1 MSPARRTALALL
13 WLAALLAAGWAIGQ
27 RLELS
32 GDLRRFMPEPR
43 TPAQALLVDELG
55 DGPGSRLLLLSLS
68 GADPETLAD
77 QSRALAAT
85 LAGNPDFEFVANGA
99 DAGLEAVPESL
110 RPYRYL
116 LSPTLDHRRLDAEYL
131 GEQFDERLQD
141 LGSPMAALVEPL
153 LPADPTLEMLTLAE
167 AWQPKAAPRRLHGV
181 WFDTA
186 GEEALLLAQ
195 TRAAGFDPSAQ
206 QRAYDAVHAAFADVA
221 SDSGAT
227 LRMTGPGAF
236 SVEIGGRTARE
247 AQWIGTIDSIALILL
262 LLVAY
267 RSWRAPL
274 LGVLPLATA
283 GLAGLGAVAL
293 AFEAVH
299 GITVAFGFTLIGVVQ
314 DYPIHFL
321 SQQRAGIS
329 PRDNVRALWPALLT
343 GVVATCIAYLTF
355 LFSGV
360 DGLRQLAVF
369 TISALAAAAL
379 ATRYG
384 LPALVDP
391 APRDLAGSR
400 VLQTLWGGIQ
410 RLPRPR
416 WSLLLLAAACVTVLA
431 TARGPF
437 WENDLSKLTPVPTE
451 GMALDAR
458 LRQELGAPDVRYIV
472 VMRGADADAAL
483 AATEVLH
490 PRLDAL
496 VAEGALDGY
505 DSAARYLPSA
515 ATQRARQRA
524 LPAPVELRA
533 ALDAALAGSPFRAD
547 AFEPFLADVER
558 ARTAEPLRPADL
570 AGTPLA
576 ATVEGLLLQG
586 DGAASAAGGSAVAES
601 AANDGHTAAGTRGAT
616 ALVSLSGLED
626 VDAVVRV
633 AADAG
638 GELLDMKAAS
648 ESLVAEYRGRVLA
661 ALAVA
666 ALLLA
671 ATVWIALRSPGR
683 VVRVLLP
690 MALTTLVTLAVL
702 RGLGVELN
710 LFHLVALILAAG
722 LGLDYALFFEHA
734 GDRRDDQLR
743 TLHAVLVCSLMTLLV
758 FSLLALSSIP
768 VLRAI
773 GGTVAIGVLSNFVL
787 ALLVSRH
794 DAGAGAA
801 PDAVE
806 SAGGSS

>member
-1 MSPARRTALALL
+1 MTPARRTALALL
-13 WLAALLAAGWAIGQ
+13 WLAALLVAGWVIGQ

-43 TPAQALLVDELG
+43 TPAQTLLVDELG
-55 DGPGSRLLLLSLS
+55 DGPGTRLLLVSLS
-68 GADPETLAD
+68 GAAPEALAA
-77 QSRALAAT
+77 QSRAMAEALAT
-85 LAGNPDFEFVANGA
+85 DPDFEFIANGV
-99 DAGLEAVPESL
+99 DAGLDAVPDSL

-116 LSPTLDHRRLDAEYL
+116 LSPTLDHRRLDADYL
-131 GEQFDERLQD
+131 GEQLDERLQD
-141 LGSPMAALVEPL
+141 LGSPMAGLVEPL

-167 AWQPKAAPRRLHGV
+167 AWQPKIAPQRLHGV
-181 WFDTA
+181 WFDAA
-186 GEEALLLAQ
+186 GTEALMLAQ
-195 TRAAGFDPSAQ
+195 TRAAGFDPTAQ
-206 QRAYDAVHAAFADVA
+206 QRAYDAVHAAFADA
-221 SDSGAT
+221 AGDSGAR
-227 LRMTGPGAF
+227 LQMAGPGAF

-247 AQWIGTIDSIALILL
+247 AQWIGTIDSIGLILL

-274 LGVLPLATA
+274 MGVLPLATA
-283 GLAGLGAVAL
+283 GIAGLAAVAL
-293 AFEAVH
+293 AFDAVH

-329 PRDNVRALWPALLT
+329 PRDNVRALWPALVT

-379 ATRYG
+379 ATRFG
-384 LPALVDP
+384 LPPLVDP
-391 APRDLAGSR
+391 APRDLADSPR
-400 VLQTLWGGIQ
+400 LQALWRGIQ

-416 WSLLLLAAACVTVLA
+416 WSLLLLAVGCLVVIA

-437 WENDLSKLTPVPTE
+437 WENDLSKLTPVPAE
-451 GMALDAR
+451 GMELDAR
-458 LRQELGAPDVRYIV
+458 LRQALGAPDVRYLLV
-472 VMRGADADAAL
+472 LRGADADAAL
-483 AATEVLH
+483 AATEALH

-496 VAEGALDGY
+496 VAEGALGGY

-515 ATQRARQRA
+515 ATQRARQQA
-524 LPAPVELRA
+524 LPTPEALRTA
-533 ALDAALAGSPFRAD
+533 MAEALADSPFRED
-547 AFEPFLADVER
+547 AFAPFLADVER
-558 ARTAEPLRPADL
+558 ARTAQPLRPADL

-586 DGAASAAGGSAVAES
+586 DAGVAAEDATTESADGSAAQ
-601 AANDGHTAAGTRGAT
+601 GAT

-626 VDAVVRV
+626 VDAVARV
-633 AADAG
+633 AAEGG

-648 ESLVAEYRGRVLA
+648 ESLVGEYRGRLLA

-671 ATVWIALRSPGR
+671 ATVWIALRTPGR
-683 VVRVLLP
+683 VARVLLP
-690 MALTTLVTLAVL
+690 MALTTLVVLAVL
-702 RGLGVELN
+702 RGFGIELN

-734 GDRRDDQLR
+734 GDRRADQLR

-773 GGTVAIGVLSNFVL
+773 GSTVAIGVLSNFLL

-794 DAGAGAA
+794 DAADTIPLPAEAA
-801 PDAVE
+801 P
-806 SAGGSS
+806 